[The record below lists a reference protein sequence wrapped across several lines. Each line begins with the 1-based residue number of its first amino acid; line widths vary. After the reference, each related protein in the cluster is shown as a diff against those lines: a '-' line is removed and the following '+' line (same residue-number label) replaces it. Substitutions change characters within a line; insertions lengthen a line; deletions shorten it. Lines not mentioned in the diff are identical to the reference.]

1 MQEAIKEFPFIEKM
15 VSITPEQFDALRRLL
30 EKAFKDETPLHQL
43 TSEVEKIFESASSS
57 DVTGKTPKK
66 KGITREAL
74 TEALGLASQTPSS
87 STASTSSS
95 RADRHRRRSAM
106 RGDLQPDTDSQPG
119 DQKKESEAQVPDKD
133 KSAGS
138 QPAVKATTA
147 GDKDAKTAGSKD
159 AGSQSTVK
167 ATTAGDKD
175 VKSAGSKDVVKD
187 QPVKKAGGVQP
198 DDKDKGVGVQ
208 PDDKDKAAGGP
219 SDEKDE
225 GPSDQQFGFDIQD
238 EDAFID
244 DEYGRSFEPHD
255 PGDCSKCAPLTLDD
269 CKEID
274 EKLYGPRP
282 FQNVSADSNFENVR
296 QRRLLVREVV

>member
-106 RGDLQPDTDSQPG
+106 RGDLLPDTDSQPG
-119 DQKKESEAQVPDKD
+119 DQKELEAQVPDKD

-159 AGSQSTVK
+159 AGSKSAGSQSTVKATTAGHKDAKTAGSKDAGSQSTVK

-175 VKSAGSKDVVKD
+175 AKTAGSKDAGRHSTVKATTAGD
-187 QPVKKAGGVQP
+187 Q
-198 DDKDKGVGVQ
+198 
-208 PDDKDKAAGGP
+208 
-219 SDEKDE
+219 
-225 GPSDQQFGFDIQD
+225 
-238 EDAFID
+238 DA
-244 DEYGRSFEPHD
+244 
-255 PGDCSKCAPLTLDD
+255 
-269 CKEID
+269 
-274 EKLYGPRP
+274 
-282 FQNVSADSNFENVR
+282 
-296 QRRLLVREVV
+296 

>member
-119 DQKKESEAQVPDKD
+119 DQKKESEAQVSDKD

-159 AGSQSTVK
+159 AGSKSAGSQSTVK
-167 ATTAGDKD
+167 ATTAGHKD
-175 VKSAGSKDVVKD
+175 AKTAGSKDAGSQSTVKATT
-187 QPVKKAGGVQP
+187 AGC
-198 DDKDKGVGVQ
+198 
-208 PDDKDKAAGGP
+208 P

-255 PGDCSKCAPLTLDD
+255 PGDCFKCAPLTLDD